1 MWKEPVSEMVTLNVG
16 FERPELLDGFKWKH
30 PEVAQYDSP
39 SPNAKKQS
47 NGIMTSIRAVLAV
60 GSVC

>member
-1 MWKEPVSEMVTLNVG
+1 MWKEPVSEMVTWNVG

-30 PEVAQYDSP
+30 PEVAQHDSP
-39 SPNAKKQS
+39 SSNAKKQS